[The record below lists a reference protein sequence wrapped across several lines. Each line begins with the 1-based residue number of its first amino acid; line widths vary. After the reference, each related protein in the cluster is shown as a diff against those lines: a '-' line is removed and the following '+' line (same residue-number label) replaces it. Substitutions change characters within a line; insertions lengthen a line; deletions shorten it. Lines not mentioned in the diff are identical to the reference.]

1 MRKGFKLKYTN
12 GKVADP
18 TAFPFKESQ
27 PGDSPAK
34 GWFDKT
40 MDAAKGMLGDMG
52 VGPGSQDQQM
62 QERWDDKNSGIAVSG
77 GNATKSSRNS
87 ILAQQK
93 VNWENSLDESI
104 APASR

>member
-77 GNATKSSRNS
+77 GNANVNSRNK
-87 ILAQQK
+87 IIK
-93 VNWENSLDESI
+93 ENSLDEPI